1 MLLLAPFVWLARVAA
16 GNLGNLPAFGLSLS
30 NGPTGSTGGGAG
42 SGAVASPLASLI
54 PNASQPVQQ
63 ELLSSLV
70 LVGVMLGYLL
80 WRVRKTL
87 PRDEASRTSL
97 FAFLLIAFGSFFMLL
112 IGGRAIFELLI
123 ALAHPRTGGSGLI
136 SPAFSTII
144 YTVGAGIAGVSLA
157 ALVLFLSKVR
167 RGIPEHADGGSD
179 VTAREFTNVI
189 NGTVYSLRAGSDFRL
204 AVLRCYKSL
213 CEVLQDGG
221 ASNAPELT
229 AREFEAVVL
238 KKLAIK
244 KDNIQRITELFEK
257 ARYSRDTVDEADARD
272 AEASLL
278 SLESEVRARSAGPSV
293 GGAGL

>member
-1 MLLLAPFVWLARVAA
+1 MLLLAAFVWLARVAA
-16 GNLGNLPAFGLSLS
+16 GNLGNLPAFGLSLTT
-30 NGPTGSTGGGAG
+30 GPAAIGGGGAG

-63 ELLSSLV
+63 GLLSSLV

-97 FAFLLIAFGSFFMLL
+97 FAFLLIAFGSFSMLL

-123 ALAHPRTGGSGLI
+123 DLAHTRTGASGAI
-136 SPAFSTII
+136 SPAISTII

-157 ALVLFLSKVR
+157 SLVLFLSRVR
-167 RGIPEHADGGSD
+167 RRMPERAYGGSE
-179 VTAREFTNVI
+179 VAAREFTNVI

-213 CEVLQDGG
+213 CDVLQDGG
-221 ASNAPELT
+221 ASDAPELT
-229 AREFEAVVL
+229 AREFEAIAV

-244 KDNIQRITELFEK
+244 RDNIQRITELFEK
-257 ARYSRDTVDEADARD
+257 ARYSRDTIDEADARD

-278 SLESEVRARSAGPSV
+278 SLESEVRGRPTGYNM